1 MAFSPRYLIDW
12 HLLGSRLRAI
22 DFHFLYMVVAPQSNA
37 LWDYMRLD
45 GVDVIVAGDA
55 SREDFAAAARFIGQ
69 RRRAG
74 SLRQCDHAHIRSQV
88 RRVGQIFASL
98 EREGIATRSQI
109 QGRKCKT
116 TLRLPTIGG
125 AK

>member
-1 MAFSPRYLIDW
+1 MAFSPRDRIDW
-12 HLLGSRLRAI
+12 HFLGSRLRAI
-22 DFHFLYMVVAPQSNA
+22 DFHFLYMVADPESTD
-37 LWDYMRLD
+37 LWFYMDLD
-45 GVDVIVAGDA
+45 GGDVLLTGDA
-55 SREDFAAAARFIGQ
+55 SRERFAAAARFIGQ

-74 SLRQCDHAHIRSQV
+74 SLRQCDAAHIRSQA

-109 QGRKCKT
+109 QGRKCET
-116 TLRLPTIGG
+116 TLRLPIRGG